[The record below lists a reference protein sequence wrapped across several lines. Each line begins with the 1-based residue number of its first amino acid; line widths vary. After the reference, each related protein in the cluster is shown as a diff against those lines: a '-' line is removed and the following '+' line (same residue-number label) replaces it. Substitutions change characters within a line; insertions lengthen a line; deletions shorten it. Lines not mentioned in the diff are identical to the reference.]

1 MKIRPVILCGG
12 AGTRLW
18 PKKSKH
24 QAKQFID
31 FGGWTLINKTFER
44 VKSKVFDYPIISTNS
59 KYIKDVKKALKKS
72 KIKKYK
78 IILEPAKKNTAPAIG
93 MMAALFQLNH
103 KDEIMGVFPADHLI
117 VGHKKFEKAINTADY
132 IARKDSNLVTI
143 GIKPTFAST
152 AYGYIQYDENSEIDH
167 FDSYH
172 VKAFAEKPH
181 GKLAKRF
188 LSSGDFLWNAGM
200 FFWRVDTFMDSLNKY
215 LPELHDSLTK
225 IAPKLS
231 SGESFDGIWDLIE
244 PESIDYGL
252 LEKAS
257 NIYVVSGEFRWN
269 DIGSWN
275 ALYDILNPSKDGN
288 IVKGNGEVIKG
299 KNNLIHSNGRLT
311 AIVGADDLI
320 VINTDDAT
328 LVVPNDKVEDVKELV
343 EMLKTSGKDNLI

>member
-1 MKIRPVILCGG
+1 MRCVILAGG
-12 AGTRLW
+12 SGTRFW
-18 PKKSKH
+18 PYSRSSRPKQLLNIVGEKSML
-24 QAKQFID
+24 QMTVD
-31 FGGWTLINKTFER
+31 R
-44 VKSKVFDYPIISTNS
+44 
-59 KYIKDVKKALKKS
+59 LK
-72 KIKKYK
+72 KIKKITHIY
-78 IILEPAKKNTAPAIG
+78 IITRKDLYDQIIEEVDGVDPKNVIVEPSGKNTAPAIG

-117 VGHKKFEKAINTADY
+117 VGHKKFERAINTADY

-231 SGESFDGIWDLIE
+231 SGESFDGLWDLIE

>member
-1 MKIRPVILCGG
+1 MRCVILAGG
-12 AGTRLW
+12 SGTRFW
-18 PKKSKH
+18 PYSRSSRPKQLLNIVGEKSML
-24 QAKQFID
+24 QMTVD
-31 FGGWTLINKTFER
+31 R
-44 VKSKVFDYPIISTNS
+44 
-59 KYIKDVKKALKKS
+59 LK
-72 KIKKYK
+72 KIKKITHIY
-78 IILEPAKKNTAPAIG
+78 IITRKDLYDQIIEEVDGVDPKNVIVEPSGKNTAPAIG

-231 SGESFDGIWDLIE
+231 SGESFDGLWDLIE

-257 NIYVVSGEFRWN
+257 NIYVVSGDFRWN

-275 ALYDILNPSKDGN
+275 ALYDILNPSKGGN

-311 AIVGADDLI
+311 AIVGADNLI

-343 EMLKTSGKDNLI
+343 EMLKASGKDNLI

>member
-1 MKIRPVILCGG
+1 MRCVILAGG
-12 AGTRLW
+12 SGTRFW
-18 PKKSKH
+18 PYSRSSRPKQLLNIVGEKSML
-24 QAKQFID
+24 QMTVD
-31 FGGWTLINKTFER
+31 R
-44 VKSKVFDYPIISTNS
+44 
-59 KYIKDVKKALKKS
+59 LK
-72 KIKKYK
+72 KIKKITHIY
-78 IILEPAKKNTAPAIG
+78 IITRKDLYDQIIEEVDGVDPKNVIVEPSGKNTAPAIG

-343 EMLKTSGKDNLI
+343 EILKASGKDNLI

>member
-1 MKIRPVILCGG
+1 MRCVILAGG
-12 AGTRLW
+12 SGTRFW
-18 PKKSKH
+18 PYSRSSRPKQLLNIVGEKSML
-24 QAKQFID
+24 QMTVD
-31 FGGWTLINKTFER
+31 R
-44 VKSKVFDYPIISTNS
+44 
-59 KYIKDVKKALKKS
+59 LK
-72 KIKKYK
+72 KIKKITHIY
-78 IILEPAKKNTAPAIG
+78 IITRKDLYDQIIEEVDGVDPKNVIVEPSGKNTAPAIG

-200 FFWRVDTFMDSLNKY
+200 FFWRVDTFMGSLNEY

-231 SGESFDGIWDLIE
+231 SGESFDGLWDLIE

-257 NIYVVSGEFRWN
+257 NIYVVSGDFRWN

-343 EMLKTSGKDNLI
+343 EMLKASGKDNLI

>member
-1 MKIRPVILCGG
+1 MRCVILAGG
-12 AGTRLW
+12 SGTRFW
-18 PKKSKH
+18 PYSRSSRPKQLLNIVGEKSML
-24 QAKQFID
+24 QMTVD
-31 FGGWTLINKTFER
+31 R
-44 VKSKVFDYPIISTNS
+44 
-59 KYIKDVKKALKKS
+59 LK
-72 KIKKYK
+72 KIKKITHIY
-78 IILEPAKKNTAPAIG
+78 IITRKDLYDQIIEEVDGVDPKNVIVEPSGKNTAPAIG

-200 FFWRVDTFMDSLNKY
+200 FFWRVDTFMGSLNEY

-231 SGESFDGIWDLIE
+231 SGESFDGLWDLIE

-343 EMLKTSGKDNLI
+343 EMLKASGKDNLI

>member
-1 MKIRPVILCGG
+1 MRCVILAGG
-12 AGTRLW
+12 SGTRFW
-18 PKKSKH
+18 PYSRSSRPKQLLNIVGEKSML
-24 QAKQFID
+24 QMTVD
-31 FGGWTLINKTFER
+31 R
-44 VKSKVFDYPIISTNS
+44 
-59 KYIKDVKKALKKS
+59 LK
-72 KIKKYK
+72 KIKKITHIY
-78 IILEPAKKNTAPAIG
+78 IITRKDLYDQIIEEVDGVDPKNVIVEPSGKNTAPAIG

-117 VGHKKFEKAINTADY
+117 VGHKKFERAINTADY

-288 IVKGNGEVIKG
+288 IVKGNGEIIKG

-343 EMLKTSGKDNLI
+343 EILKASGKDNLI

>member
-1 MKIRPVILCGG
+1 MRCVILAGG
-12 AGTRLW
+12 SGTRFW
-18 PKKSKH
+18 PYSRSSRPKQLLNIIGEKSML
-24 QAKQFID
+24 QMTVD
-31 FGGWTLINKTFER
+31 R
-44 VKSKVFDYPIISTNS
+44 
-59 KYIKDVKKALKKS
+59 LK
-72 KIKKYK
+72 KIKKITHIY
-78 IILEPAKKNTAPAIG
+78 IITRKDLYDQIIEEIDGVDPKNVIVEPSGKNTAPAIG
-93 MMAALFQLNH
+93 MMAALFQLGH

-117 VGHKKFEKAINTADY
+117 VGHKKFERAINTADY

-200 FFWRVDTFMDSLNKY
+200 FFWRVDTFMGSLNEF

-231 SGESFDGIWDLIE
+231 SGESFDGLWDLIE

-257 NIYVVSGEFRWN
+257 NIYVVSGDFRWN

-343 EMLKTSGKDNLI
+343 EILKASGKDNLI

>member
-1 MKIRPVILCGG
+1 MRCVILAGG
-12 AGTRLW
+12 SGTRFW
-18 PKKSKH
+18 PYSRSSRPKQLLNIVGEKSML
-24 QAKQFID
+24 QMTVD
-31 FGGWTLINKTFER
+31 R
-44 VKSKVFDYPIISTNS
+44 
-59 KYIKDVKKALKKS
+59 LK
-72 KIKKYK
+72 KIKKITHIY
-78 IILEPAKKNTAPAIG
+78 IITRKDLYDQIIEEVDGVDPKNVIVEPSGKNTAPAIG

-231 SGESFDGIWDLIE
+231 SGESFDGLWDLIE

-275 ALYDILNPSKDGN
+275 ALYDILNPSKGGN

-311 AIVGADDLI
+311 AIVGADNLI

-343 EMLKTSGKDNLI
+343 EMLKASGKDNLI

>member
-1 MKIRPVILCGG
+1 MRCVILAGG
-12 AGTRLW
+12 SGTRFW
-18 PKKSKH
+18 PYSRSSRPKQLLNIVGEKSML
-24 QAKQFID
+24 QMTVD
-31 FGGWTLINKTFER
+31 R
-44 VKSKVFDYPIISTNS
+44 
-59 KYIKDVKKALKKS
+59 LK
-72 KIKKYK
+72 KIKKITHIY
-78 IILEPAKKNTAPAIG
+78 IITRKDLYDQIIEEVDGVDPKNVIVEPSGKNTAPAIG

-231 SGESFDGIWDLIE
+231 SGESFDGLWDLIE

-343 EMLKTSGKDNLI
+343 EMLKASRKDNLI

>member
-1 MKIRPVILCGG
+1 MRCVILAGG
-12 AGTRLW
+12 SGTRFW
-18 PKKSKH
+18 PYSRSSRPKQLLNIVGEKSML
-24 QAKQFID
+24 QMTVD
-31 FGGWTLINKTFER
+31 R
-44 VKSKVFDYPIISTNS
+44 
-59 KYIKDVKKALKKS
+59 LK
-72 KIKKYK
+72 KIKKITHIY
-78 IILEPAKKNTAPAIG
+78 IITRKDLYDQIIEEVDGVDPKNVIVEPSGKNTAPAIG

-231 SGESFDGIWDLIE
+231 SGESFDGLWDLIE

-311 AIVGADDLI
+311 AIVGADNLI

>member
-1 MKIRPVILCGG
+1 MRCVILAGG
-12 AGTRLW
+12 SGTRFW
-18 PKKSKH
+18 PYSRSSRPKQLLNIVGEKSML
-24 QAKQFID
+24 QMTVD
-31 FGGWTLINKTFER
+31 R
-44 VKSKVFDYPIISTNS
+44 
-59 KYIKDVKKALKKS
+59 LK
-72 KIKKYK
+72 KIKKITHIY
-78 IILEPAKKNTAPAIG
+78 IITRQDLYDQIIEEVDGVDPKNVIVEPSGKNTAPAIG

-231 SGESFDGIWDLIE
+231 SGESFDGLWDLIE

-320 VINTDDAT
+320 VINTDDVT
-328 LVVPNDKVEDVKELV
+328 LVVPNHKVEDVKELV
-343 EMLKTSGKDNLI
+343 EILKASGKDNLI

>member
-1 MKIRPVILCGG
+1 MRCVILAGG
-12 AGTRLW
+12 SGTRFW
-18 PKKSKH
+18 PYSRSSRPKQLLNIVGEKSML
-24 QAKQFID
+24 QMTVD
-31 FGGWTLINKTFER
+31 R
-44 VKSKVFDYPIISTNS
+44 
-59 KYIKDVKKALKKS
+59 LK
-72 KIKKYK
+72 KIKKITHIY
-78 IILEPAKKNTAPAIG
+78 IITRKDLYDQIIEEVDGVDPKNVIVEPSGKNTAPAIG
-93 MMAALFQLNH
+93 MMAALFQLSH

-117 VGHKKFEKAINTADY
+117 VGHKKFERAINTADY

-231 SGESFDGIWDLIE
+231 SGESFDGLWDLIE

-275 ALYDILNPSKDGN
+275 ALYDILNPSKGGN

-320 VINTDDAT
+320 VINTDDVT

-343 EMLKTSGKDNLI
+343 EMLKASGKDNLI

>member
-1 MKIRPVILCGG
+1 MRCVILAGG
-12 AGTRLW
+12 SGTRFW
-18 PKKSKH
+18 PYSRSSRPKQLLNIVGEKSML
-24 QAKQFID
+24 QMTVD
-31 FGGWTLINKTFER
+31 R
-44 VKSKVFDYPIISTNS
+44 
-59 KYIKDVKKALKKS
+59 LK
-72 KIKKYK
+72 KIKKITHIY
-78 IILEPAKKNTAPAIG
+78 IITRKDLYDQIIEEVDGVDPKNVIVEPSGKNTAPAIG

-200 FFWRVDTFMDSLNKY
+200 FFWRVETFMDSLNRY

-231 SGESFDGIWDLIE
+231 SGESFDGLWDLIE

-328 LVVPNDKVEDVKELV
+328 SVSYTHLTLPTN
-343 EMLKTSGKDNLI
+343 

>member
-1 MKIRPVILCGG
+1 MRCVILAGG
-12 AGTRLW
+12 SGTRFW
-18 PKKSKH
+18 PYSRSSRPKQLLNIVGEKSML
-24 QAKQFID
+24 QMTVD
-31 FGGWTLINKTFER
+31 R
-44 VKSKVFDYPIISTNS
+44 
-59 KYIKDVKKALKKS
+59 LK
-72 KIKKYK
+72 KIKKITHIY
-78 IILEPAKKNTAPAIG
+78 IITRKDLYDQIIEEVDGVDPKNVIVEPSGKNTAPAIG

-231 SGESFDGIWDLIE
+231 SGESFDGLWDLIE

>member
-1 MKIRPVILCGG
+1 MRCVILAGG
-12 AGTRLW
+12 SGTRFW
-18 PKKSKH
+18 PYSRSSRPKQLLNIVGEKSML
-24 QAKQFID
+24 QMTVD
-31 FGGWTLINKTFER
+31 R
-44 VKSKVFDYPIISTNS
+44 
-59 KYIKDVKKALKKS
+59 LK
-72 KIKKYK
+72 KIKKITHIY
-78 IILEPAKKNTAPAIG
+78 IITRKDLYDQIIEEVDGVDPKNVIVEPSGKNTAPAIG

-225 IAPKLS
+225 IAPTLS
-231 SGESFDGIWDLIE
+231 SGESFDGLWDLIE

-275 ALYDILNPSKDGN
+275 ALYDILNPSKGGN

-343 EMLKTSGKDNLI
+343 EILKASGKDNLI

>member
-1 MKIRPVILCGG
+1 MRCVILAGG
-12 AGTRLW
+12 SGTRFW
-18 PKKSKH
+18 PYSRSSRPKQLLNIVGEKSML
-24 QAKQFID
+24 QMTVD
-31 FGGWTLINKTFER
+31 R
-44 VKSKVFDYPIISTNS
+44 
-59 KYIKDVKKALKKS
+59 LK
-72 KIKKYK
+72 KIKKITHIY
-78 IILEPAKKNTAPAIG
+78 IITRKDLYDQIIEEVDGVDPKNVIVEPSGKNTAPAIG
-93 MMAALFQLNH
+93 MMAALFQLGH

-200 FFWRVDTFMDSLNKY
+200 FFWRVDTFMGSLNEY

-231 SGESFDGIWDLIE
+231 SGESFDGLWDLIE

-343 EMLKTSGKDNLI
+343 EILKASGKDNLI

>member
-1 MKIRPVILCGG
+1 MRCVILAGG
-12 AGTRLW
+12 SGTRFW
-18 PKKSKH
+18 PYSRSSRPKQLLNIVGEKSML
-24 QAKQFID
+24 QMTVD
-31 FGGWTLINKTFER
+31 R
-44 VKSKVFDYPIISTNS
+44 
-59 KYIKDVKKALKKS
+59 LK
-72 KIKKYK
+72 KIKKITHIY
-78 IILEPAKKNTAPAIG
+78 IITRKDLYDQIIEEVDGVDPKNVIVEPSGKNTAPAIG

-231 SGESFDGIWDLIE
+231 SGESFDGLWDLIE

-343 EMLKTSGKDNLI
+343 EILKASGKDNLI

>member
-1 MKIRPVILCGG
+1 MRCVILAGG
-12 AGTRLW
+12 SGTRFW
-18 PKKSKH
+18 PYSRSSRPKQLLNIVGEKSML
-24 QAKQFID
+24 QMTVD
-31 FGGWTLINKTFER
+31 R
-44 VKSKVFDYPIISTNS
+44 
-59 KYIKDVKKALKKS
+59 LK
-72 KIKKYK
+72 KIKKITHIY
-78 IILEPAKKNTAPAIG
+78 IITRKDLYDQIIEEVDGVDPKNVIVEPSGKNTAPAIG

-231 SGESFDGIWDLIE
+231 SGESFDGLWDLVE

-275 ALYDILNPSKDGN
+275 ALYDILNPSKGGN

-343 EMLKTSGKDNLI
+343 EMLKASGKDNLI